1 MMKHHR
7 ANSRSSRTVLL
18 TRTVQLTVLAGVFAL
33 SGSAGIFP
41 AMSGDIAVSIPFQFV
56 AAGQTMQAGEYIVR
70 HDTNQGVIEICED
83 GVYCVSVP
91 AGVLTASAGA
101 VERPE
106 LIFEHCGQ
114 RQTYVLAAVSSP
126 SRGRF
131 EVGSSDRA
139 TKTVQ
144 ASRTSEKCVPA
155 RELCLHRNKGLAP
168 SWH

>member
-1 MMKHHR
+1 MKNHR
-7 ANSRSSRTVLL
+7 ANNRTGLTALL
-18 TRTVQLTVLAGVFAL
+18 TRTVQLTVLTSGFAL
-33 SGSAGIFP
+33 SGSGGIFP

-70 HDTNQGVIEICED
+70 HDESRGEIAICED

-101 VERPE
+101 VEQPE

-139 TKTVQ
+139 TKTAP
-144 ASRTSEKCVPA
+144 ASSISEKCVPA
-155 RELCLHRNKGLAP
+155 RELCLHHNKGLAP

>member
-1 MMKHHR
+1 MKNHR
-7 ANSRSSRTVLL
+7 ANNRTGLTALL
-18 TRTVQLTVLAGVFAL
+18 TRTVQLTVLAGGFAL
-33 SGSAGIFP
+33 SGSGGIFP

-70 HDTNQGVIEICED
+70 HDETRGEIAICED

-91 AGVLTASAGA
+91 TGVLTSSAGS
-101 VERPE
+101 VEQPE
-106 LIFEHCGQ
+106 LIFEHCRE
-114 RQTYVLAAVSSP
+114 RQTYVLAGVSSP

-131 EVGSSDRA
+131 EVGSSDSA

-144 ASRTSEKCVPA
+144 ASGISEKCVPA
-155 RELCLHRNKGLAP
+155 RELCLHHTKGLAP